1 MHNVLTAF
9 VNNFVADLRINN
21 NMNIQTL
28 KIGDSFSRKTM
39 VYEESINGFA
49 KYSGDYNPVHID
61 EQYASETIFKHRIAH
76 GFLIGSFIS
85 AVLGNEF
92 PGNGTIYLS
101 QTMKFRAPVY
111 IGDEISIEV
120 EIIDF
125 PKENRVL
132 LSTIC
137 KNQNDIIV
145 IEGEALIIPPE
156 KFKLCR

>member
-1 MHNVLTAF
+1 
-9 VNNFVADLRINN
+9 
-21 NMNIQTL
+21 MNDNQL
-28 KIGDSFSRKTM
+28 NIGDNYSKSNIIT
-39 VYEESINGFA
+39 EEQINGFA
-49 KYSGDYNPVHID
+49 KYSGDHNPVHLD
-61 EQYASETIFKHRIAH
+61 AEYATNTIFKKRIAH
-76 GFLIGSFIS
+76 GFLVGSFIS

-111 IGDEISIEV
+111 IGDEISVEV

-137 KNQNDIIV
+137 SNQNDIIV

-156 KFKLCR
+156 NVVLNRLKQE